1 MGQTI
6 MLLSDYHV
14 VDTEAQRLAVIN
26 QKLFVMQK
34 DFLDIICKHMLIILE
49 KEISII
55 CTWNNWW

>member
-1 MGQTI
+1 

-34 DFLDIICKHMLIILE
+34 DFLDIICKHVLIILE